1 MALEGKLVRHCWK
14 ISQYR
19 MAVNGTLLK
28 SDTHWNALPLWHP
41 TSALNYTDS
50 IIVALHGRPF
60 DCQRLDLW
68 SMWTMSRSMRVKL
81 PRILHISFR
90 PRQRCIGHLEETE
103 KSPDGYYVTMVH
115 DESQTWSLVRTLTC
129 LRPKSSYASWIQV
142 VSWNSIVVGV
152 TEASTTLSDA

>member
-1 MALEGKLVRHCWK
+1 
-14 ISQYR
+14 
-19 MAVNGTLLK
+19 
-28 SDTHWNALPLWHP
+28 
-41 TSALNYTDS
+41 
-50 IIVALHGRPF
+50 
-60 DCQRLDLW
+60 
-68 SMWTMSRSMRVKL
+68 MRVKL